1 MENVFKFHHQLKIV
15 KLKILNKFVYN
26 VNLNLYYQLIKKFVM
41 KIQKKLI
48 VPLIKTLNV
57 TLVNLVTFTI
67 KIPTYKIF

>member
-48 VPLIKTLNV
+48 VQLIKTLNV